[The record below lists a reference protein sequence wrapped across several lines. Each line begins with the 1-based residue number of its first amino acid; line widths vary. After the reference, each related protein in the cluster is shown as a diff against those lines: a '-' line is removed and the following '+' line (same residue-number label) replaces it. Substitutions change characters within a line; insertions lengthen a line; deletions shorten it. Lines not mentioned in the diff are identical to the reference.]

1 MCIKE
6 QRARII
12 NNIKGRNEIPAF
24 SDIKTYHIMIV
35 IKKLKY

>member
-12 NNIKGRNEIPAF
+12 NNIKDRNEIPAF
-24 SDIKTYHIMIV
+24 SDIRTCHTAIV